1 MLLTGQHLI
10 SDSVFVNNKEIFRAV
25 NPATGEP
32 LECEF
37 AEGGSEEVAMAATLA
52 ERDFDLFRQTSGRKR
67 CELLE
72 AIANE
77 LLVLKDPI
85 IERANL
91 ETGLPIPRLE
101 GELGRTVNQLRMFSQ
116 LVVDDDYKL
125 LRIDQAIPDRQPF
138 PKPDLRLTQI
148 PLGPIAIFGASNF
161 PLAFSVAGGDTAS
174 ALASG
179 CPVIVKGHP
188 AHPGTS
194 ELAGR
199 AIHLAVK
206 KTGLPAGVFSLIQ
219 GSGHDVGTALVKHP
233 QIKAVAFTGSQAGGR
248 ALFNLAAARPDP
260 IPVFAEMG
268 SVNPV
273 FCLPQALQEN
283 YQLLAGKYAESLTLG
298 VGQFCTNPGLLF
310 AVKGRELNAFVQAVE
325 LHLRRIEPLPMLHIG
340 IKQNFN
346 SKLKQLQT
354 LRGVN
359 RVGDHDFSSDEGCFV
374 SPALLSLS
382 AADFLGQPNVSEE
395 IFGPSSIV
403 VECESQDQ
411 MLILA
416 KNLPGQLS
424 ATVHAAS
431 VEENFCR
438 QLFTILEKKA
448 GRLILNDFPT
458 GVEVC
463 SAMNHGG
470 PYPATTDSRF
480 TSVGSAAIGR
490 FLRPVCYQNFYKELL
505 PRELRDDQKFN
516 KL

>member
-10 SDSVFVNNKEIFRAV
+10 SDRILVSNKEIFRAV
-25 NPATGEP
+25 NPATGK
-32 LECEF
+32 LLTCEF
-37 AEGGSEEVAMAATLA
+37 AEGGSEEVEMAANLA

-77 LLVLKDPI
+77 LLVLKDLI

-91 ETGLPIPRLE
+91 ETGLPVPRLE

-116 LVVDDDYKL
+116 LVVADDYKL
-125 LRIDQAIPDRQPF
+125 MRIDQAIPDRQPL

-148 PLGPIAIFGASNF
+148 PLGPVAIFGASNF

-174 ALASG
+174 ALAAG

-199 AIHLAVK
+199 AIQLAVQK
-206 KTGLPAGVFSLIQ
+206 IGLPDGIFSLIQ
-219 GSGHDVGTALVKHP
+219 GSGHDLGSALVRHP
-233 QIKAVAFTGSQAGGR
+233 QIKAVTFTGSQAGGR
-248 ALFNLAAARPDP
+248 ALFDLAAARPDP

-273 FCLPQALQEN
+273 FVLPQALKKN
-283 YQLLAGKYAESLTLG
+283 HQLLAEKYTEALTLG
-298 VGQFCTNPGLLF
+298 VGQFCTKPGLLF
-310 AVKGRELNAFVQAVE
+310 AVKGEELDDFVQVVE
-325 LHLRRIEPLPMLHIG
+325 KHLHRIRPLPMLHLG

-346 SKLKQLQT
+346 HKLKKIKLLQ
-354 LRGVN
+354 GIN
-359 RVGDHDFSSDEGCFV
+359 CVGEHGSSADESCDV
-374 SPALLSLS
+374 SPALLLLS
-382 AADFLGQPNVSEE
+382 AADFLHQPSACEE
-395 IFGPSSIV
+395 MFGPSSIV

-411 MLILA
+411 MLNMA
-416 KNLPGQLS
+416 KSLPGQLS
-424 ATVHAAS
+424 ATVHATG
-431 VEENFCR
+431 VEDIICR
-438 QLFTILEKKA
+438 QLFSILEKKA

-480 TSVGSAAIGR
+480 TSVGSTAINR
-490 FLRPVCYQNFYKELL
+490 FLRPVCYQNFNNALL
-505 PRELRDDQKFN
+505 PQELRDEQELN
-516 KL
+516 KP